1 MPRGGEPRSK
11 GIPVSRSS
19 SAPPGTLTVA
29 GIAEQFGFLGPA
41 RVVYDTTERLLAE
54 AQQAKR

>member
-1 MPRGGEPRSK
+1 
-11 GIPVSRSS
+11 
-19 SAPPGTLTVA
+19 VA